1 MKTLAVIH
9 TTPVTVQTMK
19 DLHQK
24 IRPEVRLINL
34 LDDSLLAD
42 VMQAGSPT
50 PEVEQRMRSY
60 LQNAHLAGADGVMCA
75 CSSVGE
81 VVEKLGADSEVPFW
95 RVDEPMAREAARL
108 GQKIGVIATVS
119 TTLEPT
125 ARLVQRQ
132 GNIEVQK
139 VLVEGA
145 YAALMAGNSDQHD
158 LLVSQALRELLEQ
171 VDVVVLAQASMARV
185 VATLNPPPEKPVLSS
200 PESGLRA
207 ALEAL

>member
-24 IRPEVRLINL
+24 IRPDVRLINL

-50 PEVEQRMRSY
+50 PQVEQRMRSY

-81 VVEKLGADSEVPFW
+81 VVEKLGSESAVPFW
-95 RVDEPMAREAARL
+95 RVDEPMAQEAARL

-132 GNIEVQK
+132 GDIEVQK

-145 YAALMAGNSDQHD
+145 YAALLAGNSDQHD
-158 LLVSQALRELLEQ
+158 LLVSRALRELLEQ

-185 VATLNPPPEKPVLSS
+185 VATLNPPPDKPVLSS